1 MGYGFLF
8 SIALTFVFSVLAGR
22 AVERAIQKARKHH
35 RHDLSAWSEE
45 QTRIVGGK
53 ARCR

>member
-8 SIALTFVFSVLAGR
+8 SIALIFAFSALAGR
-22 AVERAIQKARKHH
+22 AVERAIQKAKKHH

-45 QTRIVGGK
+45 QMRIIEGK

>member
-1 MGYGFLF
+1 MGVGFLF
-8 SIALTFVFSVLAGR
+8 SIALMFAFSVLTGR
-22 AVERAIQKARKHH
+22 AVGRTIEKAKKHH

-45 QTRIVGGK
+45 QMRIIGGK